1 MPTPTSSIG
10 SRWSQDFELTEEDWA
25 QGSALARK
33 FLVIYQRICE
43 TRYQND
49 FMPWDELSYAFGCLV
64 LNIRVYTHSSQLVG
78 KPDQALTGTDA
89 LVLLFDQAFKKI
101 RDPDHRFGHVHA
113 AILLLLGLGF
123 RIRTGRKPKDISEM
137 GWKDIKT
144 AWEIVKAQFQARRM
158 GFITDGRWMKRVN
171 GGGSVKAQMFGCKY
185 IHTSAQEQ
193 DEISDLITA
202 SLREDDMEFRNL
214 DAGELYSQVQQTGNR
229 SEPKDR
235 RVQVRTLEAAALPES
250 RRLSMFS
257 FFDD

>member
-78 KPDQALTGTDA
+78 KPEQALTGTDA

-101 RDPDHRFGHVHA
+101 RNPDHRFGHVHA

-123 RIRTGRKPKDISEM
+123 RIRTGRKPKDI
-137 GWKDIKT
+137 
-144 AWEIVKAQFQARRM
+144 R
-158 GFITDGRWMKRVN
+158 RWMKRVN
-171 GGGSVKAQMFGCKY
+171 GGGSVKAQMFGS
-185 IHTSAQEQ
+185 SAQEQ

-229 SEPKDR
+229 FEPKDR
-235 RVQVRTLEAAALPES
+235 RVQVNTLAAASPPES

>member
-49 FMPWDELSYAFGCLV
+49 FMPWDEISYAFGCLV

-78 KPDQALTGTDA
+78 KPEQALTGTDA

-101 RDPDHRFGHVHA
+101 RNPDHRFGHVHA
-113 AILLLLGLGF
+113 TILLLLGLGF
-123 RIRTGRKPKDISEM
+123 RIRTGRKPKDI
-137 GWKDIKT
+137 
-144 AWEIVKAQFQARRM
+144 R
-158 GFITDGRWMKRVN
+158 RWMKRVN
-171 GGGSVKAQMFGCKY
+171 GGGSVKAQMFGS
-185 IHTSAQEQ
+185 SAQEQ

-229 SEPKDR
+229 FEQKDR
-235 RVQVRTLEAAALPES
+235 RVQVNTLAAASPPES